1 MRLNLRFFFPLFAL
15 LAAAVP
21 ISAPASAESR
31 ASAPAKASGQTR
43 KPSISRAPA
52 ATAPQP
58 AIWLLADED
67 TRIYLFGTV
76 HVLPPGFR
84 WRSPELDRI
93 VTEADELVVETYDAP
108 GKSEHAEARNAFLL
122 PAPVPILAR
131 VPPERRAALKE
142 AIRETPVPMVQF
154 DWMRTWA
161 AGMTLGLAQLLGSY
175 GAEDA
180 DQAPGVEDM
189 LEQAFRAA
197 GKPIS
202 SVEDPADVV
211 ASLNA
216 LPEKVQV
223 KLLLDAIRPGK
234 LVAGGSAR
242 EDRLWVSGDVEGLA
256 SDFVRDFPPA
266 LFDPLLR
273 RRNRAW
279 SQWLA
284 ERLERPGT
292 ILFAVGA
299 GHLAG
304 KESVQRMLAERG
316 LIVRRLN

>member
-1 MRLNLRFFFPLFAL
+1 MQLNLRIFFSLFAL
-15 LAAAVP
+15 LALALP
-21 ISAPASAESR
+21 ISAPAWAGNR
-31 ASAPAKASGQTR
+31 ASASGKA
-43 KPSISRAPA
+43 
-52 ATAPQP
+52 APQPPRP

-76 HVLPPGFR
+76 HILPPGFK
-84 WRSPELDRI
+84 WRSPALDR
-93 VTEADELVVETYDAP
+93 VVAEADELVVETYEAP
-108 GKSEHAEARNAFLL
+108 GKTDHAGARNAFLL
-122 PAPVPILAR
+122 PGPVPILDR
-131 VPPERRAALKE
+131 VPPGRRSALKE
-142 AIRETPVPMVQF
+142 AIRDSKIPMVHF

-161 AGMTLGLAQLLGSY
+161 AGMALGLAQLLGSY
-175 GAEDA
+175 GSEDA
-180 DQAPGVEDM
+180 DEAPGVEDV
-189 LEQAFRAA
+189 LEQDFRAA

-223 KLLLDAIRPGK
+223 DLLLDAIGPGK
-234 LVAGGSAR
+234 SVAVSSAG
-242 EDRLWVSGDVEGLA
+242 EDRLWASGNVDALA
-256 SDFVRDFPPA
+256 SDVLKDFPPA

-279 SQWLA
+279 SIWLA
-284 ERLERPGT
+284 QRLERPGT

-316 LIVRRLN
+316 LIVRRVD

>member
-1 MRLNLRFFFPLFAL
+1 MRLNLRIFFPL
-15 LAAAVP
+15 LAFLAIASPV
-21 ISAPASAESR
+21 SAPAWAG
-31 ASAPAKASGQTR
+31 K
-43 KPSISRAPA
+43 RAPVPGKIS
-52 ATAPQP
+52 PQLPRP

-67 TRIYLFGTV
+67 TKIYLFGTV

-84 WRSPELDRI
+84 WRSPTLDR
-93 VTEADELVVETYDAP
+93 VAAEADELVVETYEAP
-108 GKSEHAEARNAFLL
+108 GKAEHIEARNAFLL
-122 PAPVPILAR
+122 PAPVPILNR
-131 VPPERRAALKE
+131 VPPNRRAALKA
-142 AIRETPVPMVQF
+142 AIRETRVPMVHY

-180 DQAPGVEDM
+180 DEAPGVEDV
-189 LEQAFRAA
+189 LEQDFRAA

-202 SVEDPADVV
+202 SVEDPAIIV

-223 KLLLDAIRPGK
+223 GLLLDAIGPAK
-234 LVAGGSAR
+234 AVAGSSAR
-242 EDRLWVSGDVEGLA
+242 EDRLWASGDVEGLA
-256 SDFVRDFPPA
+256 SNFQEDFPPA
-266 LFDPLLR
+266 LVDPLLR

-279 SQWLA
+279 SSWLA

-292 ILFAVGA
+292 VLFAVGA

-304 KESVQRMLAERG
+304 RESVQRMLAERG
-316 LIVRRLN
+316 LIVRRVD

>member
-1 MRLNLRFFFPLFAL
+1 MRLSLRFFFSVLAL
-15 LAAAVP
+15 LAAAAP
-21 ISAPASAESR
+21 ISSPASAGSEADS
-31 ASAPAKASGQTR
+31 PAKASGQSR
-43 KPSISRAPA
+43 KPSAARAAAAPA
-52 ATAPQP
+52 PRP

-84 WRSPELDRI
+84 WRSPALDRI
-93 VTEADELVVETYDAP
+93 VAEADELVVETYDAP
-108 GKSEHAEARNAFLL
+108 GKAEHVEARNAFLL

-131 VPPERRAALKE
+131 VPSERRAALKE
-142 AIRETPVPMVQF
+142 AIRETGVPIVHF
-154 DWMRTWA
+154 DRMRTWA
-161 AGMTLGLAQLLGSY
+161 AGMALGLAQLLGSY
-175 GAEDA
+175 GADDA
-180 DQAPGVEDM
+180 DQAPGVEDV
-189 LEQAFRAA
+189 LEKDFRAA

-223 KLLLDAIRPGK
+223 ALLLDAIGPGK
-234 LVAGGSAR
+234 PVAGSSAM
-242 EDRLWVSGDVEGLA
+242 EDRLWARGDVEGLA
-256 SDFVRDFPPA
+256 SDVMKDFPPA

-279 SQWLA
+279 SAWLA

-304 KESVQRMLAERG
+304 RESVQRMLAERG
-316 LIVRRLN
+316 LIVRRVN